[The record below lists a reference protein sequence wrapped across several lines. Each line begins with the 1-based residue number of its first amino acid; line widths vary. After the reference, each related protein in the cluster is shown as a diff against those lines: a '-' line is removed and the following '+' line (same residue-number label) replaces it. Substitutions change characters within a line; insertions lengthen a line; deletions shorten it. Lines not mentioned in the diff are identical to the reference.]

1 VIDDDASHGSR
12 RHQTAQGTLV
22 MTPRLSIQSSVSGT
36 FAAML
41 LAVAGFVC
49 PLVAQATEPSLEQES
64 RAALKSLYES
74 SPVASSLGKDAK
86 AILVFP
92 NVTKAGFIV
101 GGQGGNGVLLINN
114 KVIDNYNTAAVSVGM
129 QAGAQTFGYTLF
141 FMSDKVLKEFRDS
154 KNFQIGV
161 GPSIVVVDAG
171 AGKDL
176 STLTAKSDVYAMI
189 FDQKGLM
196 AGVGV
201 QGSKITKLDR

>member
-1 VIDDDASHGSR
+1 
-12 RHQTAQGTLV
+12 
-22 MTPRLSIQSSVSGT
+22 MSGI

-41 LAVAGFVC
+41 LAVIGFVY
-49 PLVAQATEPSLEQES
+49 PLEAQAAEPSLEQES
-64 RAALKSLYES
+64 RAALKSLNEG
-74 SPVASSLGKDAK
+74 SPVARSLGKDAK

-101 GGQGGNGVLLINN
+101 GGQSGNGVLLVHD
-114 KVIDNYNTAAVSVGM
+114 KLADKYNTAAVSVGM
-129 QAGAQTFGYTLF
+129 QAGAQTFGYVLF
-141 FMSDKVLKEFRDS
+141 FMSDKVLKEFRES

-161 GPSIVVVDAG
+161 GPTIVIVDAG

>member
-1 VIDDDASHGSR
+1 MAS
-12 RHQTAQGTLV
+12 
-22 MTPRLSIQSSVSGT
+22 RLSIQSSVSGI

-41 LAVAGFVC
+41 LAVIGFVC
-49 PLVAQATEPSLEQES
+49 PLVAQAAEPSLEQES

-74 SPVASSLGKDAK
+74 SPVARSVGKDAK

-92 NVTKAGFIV
+92 NVTKAGFII
-101 GGQGGNGVLLINN
+101 GGQGGNGVLLVHD
-114 KVIDNYNTAAVSVGM
+114 KVVDNYNTAAVSVGM

-141 FMSDKVLKEFRDS
+141 FMSDKVLKEFRES
-154 KNFQIGV
+154 NNFQIGV
-161 GPSIVVVDAG
+161 GPTIVVLDAG

-201 QGSKITKLDR
+201 QGSKITRLDR

>member
-1 VIDDDASHGSR
+1 MAS
-12 RHQTAQGTLV
+12 
-22 MTPRLSIQSSVSGT
+22 RLSIQSSVSGI

-41 LAVAGFVC
+41 LAVIGFVC
-49 PLVAQATEPSLEQES
+49 PLVAQAAEPSLEQES

-74 SPVASSLGKDAK
+74 SPVARSVGKDAK

-92 NVTKAGFIV
+92 NVTKAGFII
-101 GGQGGNGVLLINN
+101 GGQGGNGVLLVND
-114 KVIDNYNTAAVSVGM
+114 KVADNYNTAAVSVGM

-141 FMSDKVLKEFRDS
+141 FMSDKVLKEFRES

-161 GPSIVVVDAG
+161 GPTIVVLDAG

>member
-1 VIDDDASHGSR
+1 
-12 RHQTAQGTLV
+12 
-22 MTPRLSIQSSVSGT
+22 MTHRLSIQSSVSGI

-41 LAVAGFVC
+41 LAVIGFVC
-49 PLVAQATEPSLEQES
+49 PLVAQAAEPSLEQES

-74 SPVASSLGKDAK
+74 SPVARSVGKDAK

-92 NVTKAGFIV
+92 NVTKAGFII
-101 GGQGGNGVLLINN
+101 GGQGGNGVLLVHD
-114 KVIDNYNTAAVSVGM
+114 KVVDNYNTAAVSVGM

-141 FMSDKVLKEFRDS
+141 FMSDKVLKEFRERN
-154 KNFQIGV
+154 NFQIGV
-161 GPSIVVVDAG
+161 GPTIVVLDAG

-201 QGSKITKLDR
+201 

>member
-1 VIDDDASHGSR
+1 
-12 RHQTAQGTLV
+12 
-22 MTPRLSIQSSVSGT
+22 MTSRLSIQSSMSGI

-41 LAVAGFVC
+41 LAAVGFVC
-49 PLVAQATEPSLEQES
+49 PLVAQAAEPSLEQES
-64 RAALKSLYES
+64 RAALKSLYEGS
-74 SPVASSLGKDAK
+74 SVASSLGKDAK

-101 GGQGGNGVLLINN
+101 GGQGGNGVLLIND
-114 KVIDNYNTAAVSVGM
+114 KVIDTYNTAAVSVGM

-141 FMSDKVLKEFRDS
+141 FMSDKVLKEFRES

-161 GPSIVVVDAG
+161 GPTIVVVDAG

-176 STLTAKSDVYAMI
+176 STLTAKSDVYAVI

-201 QGSKITKLDR
+201 QGSKITKLNR

>member
-1 VIDDDASHGSR
+1 
-12 RHQTAQGTLV
+12 
-22 MTPRLSIQSSVSGT
+22 MTSRLSIQSSMSGI

-41 LAVAGFVC
+41 LAAVGFVC
-49 PLVAQATEPSLEQES
+49 PLVAQAAEPSLEQES
-64 RAALKSLYES
+64 RAALKSLYEGS
-74 SPVASSLGKDAK
+74 SVASSLGKDAK

-101 GGQGGNGVLLINN
+101 GGQGGNGVLLIND
-114 KVIDNYNTAAVSVGM
+114 KVIDTYNTAAVSVGM

-141 FMSDKVLKEFRDS
+141 FMSDKVLKEFRES

-161 GPSIVVVDAG
+161 GPTIVVVDAG

-176 STLTAKSDVYAMI
+176 STLTGKSDVYAVI